1 MSTTTPPTLFPVS
14 TTLIVTA
21 AGAFACGVLIG
32 AAAMR
37 TRDPKS
43 ASSTDSS
50 SDSSSSSTPAQKM
63 VPPEPATPSTEL
75 TSELQPSAST
85 SSSFSSHMLA
95 ASSSVSRPSASP
107 PKFYLIIFNIAK
119 KANLG
124 TLLRSACAFGVHEVL
139 VVGQRKA
146 LQTFG
151 NKGTVQH
158 LSFREFDSLPLLG
171 SWLKEHHIEVVGIEI
186 IEGATSVSKHRFRG
200 DTAFMLGNEGTGLS
214 KKQIGFCDRFM
225 YIPHAGNGTASL
237 NVAVAGSIVLHHF
250 SEWAGK

>member
-1 MSTTTPPTLFPVS
+1 
-14 TTLIVTA
+14 
-21 AGAFACGVLIG
+21 
-32 AAAMR
+32 
-37 TRDPKS
+37 
-43 ASSTDSS
+43 
-50 SDSSSSSTPAQKM
+50 
-63 VPPEPATPSTEL
+63 
-75 TSELQPSAST
+75 
-85 SSSFSSHMLA
+85 MLA

-250 SEWAGK
+250 SEWAEYDELERDGYKYRVTSRPAKSGADTPADQALKEKRRAKQERVDDVFLGGTLLDEEAEN